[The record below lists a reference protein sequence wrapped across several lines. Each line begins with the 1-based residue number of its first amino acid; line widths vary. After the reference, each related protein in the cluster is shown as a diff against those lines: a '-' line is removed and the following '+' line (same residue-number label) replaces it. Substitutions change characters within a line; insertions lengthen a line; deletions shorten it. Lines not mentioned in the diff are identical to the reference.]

1 MLNAILKTG
10 LIAGTLDILAAI
22 VILAKMNAVGVLH
35 YIASGVFGKEAFSGG
50 TATVIAGFIF
60 HYIIAFSFT
69 ALYFIVFPYIPFLG
83 KQKLV
88 GGVLYGAFV
97 WCVMNL
103 VTVPLSNTNKSP
115 LTWSGASLN
124 MAILIVCIG
133 LPISFLAS
141 KYYSSRNS

>member
-1 MLNAILKTG
+1 MIKAILKTG
-10 LIAGTLDILAAI
+10 LVAGTLDILAAI
-22 VILAKMNAVGVLH
+22 VILAKMNMMGVLQ

-50 TATVIAGFIF
+50 TTMAIAGLIF
-60 HYIIAFSFT
+60 HYIIALSFT
-69 ALYFIVFPYIPFLG
+69 TFYFIVFPYVPFLR

-97 WCVMNL
+97 WSVMNL
-103 VTVPLSNTNKSP
+103 VTVPLSNTSKSP

-133 LPISFLAS
+133 LPISLLAH
-141 KYYSSRNS
+141 KYYSSMK

>member
-1 MLNAILKTG
+1 MLKAILKTG

-22 VILAKMNAVGVLH
+22 VILAKMNAVGVLQ

-50 TATVIAGFIF
+50 TIMAIAGLIF

-69 ALYFIVFPYIPFLG
+69 TFYFIVFPYVPFLG

-97 WCVMNL
+97 WSVMNL
-103 VTVPLSNTNKSP
+103 IIVPLSSTNKSP
-115 LTWSGASLN
+115 LTWNGASLN
-124 MAILIVCIG
+124 VAILIVCIG
-133 LPISFLAS
+133 LPISLLAS
-141 KYYSSRNS
+141 KYYSSKK

>member
-1 MLNAILKTG
+1 MQ
-10 LIAGTLDILAAI
+10 
-22 VILAKMNAVGVLH
+22 

-50 TATVIAGFIF
+50 TATVIAGLIF
-60 HYIIAFSFT
+60 HYIIAISFT

-88 GGVLYGAFV
+88 GGLLYGAFV
-97 WCVMNL
+97 WSVMNL
-103 VTVPLSNTNKSP
+103 VTVPLSNTYKSP

-133 LPISFLAS
+133 LPISLLAT
-141 KYYSSRNS
+141 KYYSSKR

>member
-1 MLNAILKTG
+1 M
-10 LIAGTLDILAAI
+10 AGTLDILAAI
-22 VILAKMNAVGVLH
+22 VILAKMNVMGVLQ
-35 YIASGVFGKEAFSGG
+35 YIASGIFGKEAFSGG
-50 TATVIAGFIF
+50 TTMAIAGLIF

-69 ALYFIVFPYIPFLG
+69 TFYFIVFPYVPFLG

-97 WCVMNL
+97 CSVMNL
-103 VTVPLSNTNKSP
+103 VIVPFSNTSKSA

-133 LPISFLAS
+133 LPISLLAN
-141 KYYSSRNS
+141 KYYSSKK

>member
-1 MLNAILKTG
+1 MLKAILKTG
-10 LIAGTLDILAAI
+10 FIAGTLDILAAI
-22 VILAKMNAVGVLH
+22 IILAKMNVTGVLQ
-35 YIASGVFGKEAFSGG
+35 YIASGVFGKESFSGG
-50 TATVIAGFIF
+50 TTMAITGLIF

-69 ALYFIVFPYIPFLG
+69 TLYFIFFPYVPFLG
-83 KQKLV
+83 KQKWAS
-88 GGVLYGAFV
+88 GVLYGVFV
-97 WCVMNL
+97 WSVMNL
-103 VTVPLSNTNKSP
+103 IIVPLSSTNNSP